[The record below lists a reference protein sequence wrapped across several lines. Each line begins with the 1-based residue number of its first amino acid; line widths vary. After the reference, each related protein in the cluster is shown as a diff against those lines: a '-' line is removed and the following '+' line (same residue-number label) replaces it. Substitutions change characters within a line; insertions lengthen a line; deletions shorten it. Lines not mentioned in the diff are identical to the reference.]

1 MGRLSIDMAM
11 GTINNITNGFDN
23 PPVKKIKRASW
34 MISAPITKVVVVSLS
49 LLFQEYNKNKIKL
62 DKANAPMVK

>member
-1 MGRLSIDMAM
+1 
-11 GTINNITNGFDN
+11 
-23 PPVKKIKRASW
+23 